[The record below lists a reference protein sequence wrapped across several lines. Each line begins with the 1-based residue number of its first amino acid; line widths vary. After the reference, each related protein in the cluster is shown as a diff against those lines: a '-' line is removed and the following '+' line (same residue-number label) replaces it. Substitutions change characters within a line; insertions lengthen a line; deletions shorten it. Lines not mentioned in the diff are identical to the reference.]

1 LPQKPPKKTPKKR
14 ATPIPTDA
22 AALSRKW
29 QATASEHLLCWRNAR
44 SFAQRLLERE
54 ESRMDEGIYDAETG
68 ERTDYN
74 PSLREVTGMI
84 QGLKL
89 CIEGER
95 QALSL
100 ELRVDQVA
108 IAKVQQLGFVLQ
120 LPDGSIS
127 LDGDYASNKTVDVAV
142 RA

>member
-1 LPQKPPKKTPKKR
+1 
-14 ATPIPTDA
+14 
-22 AALSRKW
+22 
-29 QATASEHLLCWRNAR
+29 
-44 SFAQRLLERE
+44 
-54 ESRMDEGIYDAETG
+54 MDEGIYDAETG

-108 IAKVQQLGFVLQ
+108 IAKVQQLGFILQ

-127 LDGDYASNKTVDVAV
+127 LDEDYAANKTVDVDV
-142 RA
+142 R